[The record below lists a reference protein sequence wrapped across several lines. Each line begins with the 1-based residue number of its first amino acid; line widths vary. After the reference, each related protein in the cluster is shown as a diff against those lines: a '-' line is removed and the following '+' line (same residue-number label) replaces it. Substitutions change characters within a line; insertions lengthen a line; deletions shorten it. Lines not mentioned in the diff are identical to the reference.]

1 MRILFGWH
9 LDGPSWPESLDG
21 TAASLDTDIVGPAGL
36 IRILETI
43 LALGGPEVSPA
54 LRIAQYLARLR
65 AVDDGQH
72 FYSRSLAADGWS
84 VARML
89 LGWRDSLVEAGWDG
103 SVPGGGGRLDTLAEV
118 ERAPGALAPGP
129 GDRLRAVTAAL
140 EPPRPTCLT
149 ELRLATPEELLPE
162 PWRRLLRRLAAGG
175 TAVCPCRLPVPAG
188 NGDLAALGRRL
199 GGFTEGAAWRGDGS
213 LTLLE
218 ADDEWLAAEAVAGWL
233 AAAPGDNHA
242 IAIIR
247 GQRTMLLDEACHRLG
262 LPRVGGA
269 GRSRW
274 RAAVQVLPLAFA
286 TAWEPVDVHR
296 LMELLTLP
304 QSPIP
309 MGVAEFF
316 AAALQK
322 APGIGGPV
330 WQEAWRD
337 ALGRRRT
344 RLEERGLAERDI
356 ARRLAEEER
365 LWRGWLE
372 MPRIA
377 EADGIPAQVAAALC
391 RRVADWAAGRALQG
405 DEMLAVVAAQ
415 AGAMAEVVAASGLAR
430 IPKPQ
435 IDRMLDSVIAD
446 GAAVPAGGAEAAPW
460 TVVDEPGQIWGPARA
475 VVWWGFLDGSAGMA
489 AVPWSGA
496 ERAALAAAGCLPE
509 AATQALRREAWA
521 WRLPVLNA
529 AERLILVKPRAI
541 AGEPAAAHPLWHEI
555 EPVLH
560 DLTQDRLTHGRGC
573 AVQASAL
580 LLADRTPLAGRVVQR
595 AALDG
600 GRPPEPRRLWRVPAD
615 AVPMRDRESAT
626 SLNRLLGCPFAWT
639 LQYAAGVRPGA
650 LRRIPDG
657 SQLVGT
663 LTHAVLAEL
672 FTERPSWSAEEA
684 ARRAAALFDRLLPVL
699 AAPLLRLGQGLELER
714 ARAAVADAARMLAG
728 LIGGAGLTVRGCEV
742 EFQETL
748 AGDMGGGIAGDIVV
762 DGTVDMLLEDET
774 GGPVILDLK
783 WSRTDRHRRQEIAEG
798 RAIQLAVYGRLVG
811 GGVTT
816 SVPAGYFMLAQQR
829 LLFTEPAPFPAHAHI
844 PGSDLPEVWRS
855 AWDSRTRQLDRLR
868 SGEIVAAGIADTG
881 CDGAGPPAIVLTP
894 PCRICDYGRLCGVG
908 SIQP

>member
-1 MRILFGWH
+1 
-9 LDGPSWPESLDG
+9 
-21 TAASLDTDIVGPAGL
+21 
-36 IRILETI
+36 
-43 LALGGPEVSPA
+43 
-54 LRIAQYLARLR
+54 
-65 AVDDGQH
+65 
-72 FYSRSLAADGWS
+72 
-84 VARML
+84 ML
-89 LGWRDSLVEAGWDG
+89 LGWRDSLVEAGWNDG
-103 SVPGGGGRLDTLAEV
+103 IPGAGGRLDALAEV

-129 GDRLRAVTAAL
+129 GERLRAVTAAL
-140 EPPRPTCLT
+140 EPPRQTRLS

-162 PWRRLLRRLAAGG
+162 AWRRLLRRLAAGG
-175 TAVCPCRLPVPAG
+175 TAVRPCPLPEPAG
-188 NGDLAALGRRL
+188 NGDLAELGWRL
-199 GGFTEGAAWRGDGS
+199 SGLSRQSAWRGDGS
-213 LTLLE
+213 VTLLE

-233 AAAPGDNHA
+233 AAAPGDNHG

-309 MGVAEFF
+309 AAVAEIF
-316 AAALQK
+316 ATALQE
-322 APGIGGPV
+322 APGVGGPA
-330 WQEAWRD
+330 WQEAWRN
-337 ALGRRRT
+337 AVGRRHT

-372 MPRIA
+372 MPRID
-377 EADGIPAQVAAALC
+377 EADGIPAQAAVALC
-391 RRVADWAAGRALQG
+391 RRVADWAAGRAQPG
-405 DEMLAVVAAQ
+405 DEMLTVVAAQ

-460 TVVDEPGQIWGPARA
+460 TVVDEPGQIWRPARA
-475 VVWWGFLDGSAGMA
+475 VVWWGFLDGRTDMA
-489 AVPWSGA
+489 AVPWSDA

-509 AATQALRREAWA
+509 AAAQALRREAWA

-529 AERLILVKPRAI
+529 AERLILVKPRAV
-541 AGEPAAAHPLWHEI
+541 AGEPAVAHPLWHEI

-560 DLTQDRLTHGRGC
+560 DLTRGRDA

-580 LLADRTPLAGRVVQR
+580 LLADRAPLAGRVVGR
-595 AALDG
+595 SLLDS
-600 GRPPEPRRLWRVPAD
+600 GRPPEPRRLWRVPPD
-615 AVPMRDRESAT
+615 AVPMRGRESAT

-657 SQLVGT
+657 AQLVGT
-663 LTHAVLAEL
+663 LAHAVLAEL
-672 FTERPSWSAEEA
+672 FTEHPAWPAEA
-684 ARRAAALFDRLLPVL
+684 AALRAAALFDRLLPVL
-699 AAPLLRLGQGLELER
+699 AAPLLRPGQGLELER
-714 ARAAVADAARMLAG
+714 ARAAVADAARTLAG
-728 LIGGAGLTVRGCEV
+728 LIGAAGLTVRGCELKY
-742 EFQETL
+742 EEIL
-748 AGDMGGGIAGDIVV
+748 AGGITV
-762 DGTVDMLLEDET
+762 DGTVDMLLEDGT
-774 GGPVILDLK
+774 GSPVILDLK
-783 WSRTDRHRRQEIAEG
+783 WSGSDKHRRQEIAEG

-811 GGVTT
+811 VDGA

-829 LLFTEPAPFPAHAHI
+829 LLFTDPAPFPPHAHI
-844 PGSDLPEVWRS
+844 PGSALPEVWRS
-855 AWDSRTRQLDRLR
+855 AWDSRTHQLDRLR
-868 SGEIVAAGIADTG
+868 RGEIVAAGIADIG
-881 CDGAGPPAIVLTP
+881 GDGAGPPAIVLTP

-908 SIQP
+908 SNQP